1 MPFHIIRQ
9 DITKIETDAVVN
21 PTDEKL
27 SGAGGVDFAIHT
39 AAGNELREECRALG
53 GCKTGEAKATHGF
66 NLPVKFVIHT
76 VGPKYR
82 GGKEGEA
89 ELLVSC
95 CRNSLAL
102 AEKLGCKSIAF
113 PLISAGTFGCPAE
126 LVLKTLTAQIRKFLR
141 TKEMDVYL
149 CVFGQYE
156 FRLSGRLFGKIQQ
169 FIDDNYVAEHSTI
182 QNIGQLARFS
192 VNGQR
197 QRLTRE
203 PENKPWLEA
212 LTEENEDEYEKGAG
226 ENTFG
231 ETVCASALGTVKFG
245 HNFEEET
252 LQLDES
258 FMDCFNRLLKEKG
271 MKPKECYTAA
281 NLDRKTFSKIKQSG
295 HISKIG
301 AVSLAVGLG
310 LTLCETLELLKKAG
324 YTLSN
329 SLKFDVIIVYCL
341 KKRIYDIDEINLV
354 LFDNDQPLLGTKIR

>member
-9 DITKIETDAVVN
+9 DITKIKTDAVVN
-21 PTDEKL
+21 PTDERL
-27 SGAGGVDFAIHT
+27 SGAGGVDFAIHS
-39 AAGNELREECRALG
+39 AAGNELREECHALG
-53 GCKTGEAKATHGF
+53 GCKTGEAKATNGF
-66 NLPVKFVIHT
+66 NLPAKYVIHT

-89 ELLVSC
+89 ELLASC
-95 CRNSLAL
+95 CRNSLTL
-102 AEKLGCKSIAF
+102 ADKLGCKSIAF
-113 PLISAGTFGCPAE
+113 PLISAGTFGCPAQF
-126 LVLKTLTAQIRKFLR
+126 VLKILTAQIRKFLR

-149 CVFGQYE
+149 CVFGSSE
-156 FRLSGRLFGKIQQ
+156 LKLSGRMFGKIQQ
-169 FIDDNYVAEHSTI
+169 FIDDNYVAEHNIRQTI
-182 QNIGQLARFS
+182 AQLAQFS
-192 VNGQR
+192 VKGQR
-197 QRLTRE
+197 QRPARE
-203 PENKPWLEA
+203 NELWPES
-212 LTEENEDEYEKGAG
+212 LTEENEDGYETDDKKT
-226 ENTFG
+226 TFG
-231 ETVCASALGTVKFG
+231 EAVCAKAAGTVKFG
-245 HNFEEET
+245 DNCEET
-252 LQLDES
+252 LPLDES

-310 LTLCETLELLKKAG
+310 LNLCETLELLKKAG